1 MKNLNSV
8 MSFFKGVKRSR
19 HRASNLNGPVSDQVS
34 FSILLWLGGFFNDT
48 GHSPLFSEREF
59 TNKLQASWPAAL
71 TSTQCRRGCAAW
83 SSRRV
88 HHWGLSQDYWKN
100 LCTQNKETHVH
111 KITNVPVFCPCLVKC
126 HVYILC
132 FNMWFRRTV
141 AWEVFDPAFLSRT
154 IN

>member
-1 MKNLNSV
+1 
-8 MSFFKGVKRSR
+8 MSFFKGVKCSR
-19 HRASNLNGPVSDQVS
+19 QRASNSYGPVSAKVS
-34 FSILLWLGGFFNDT
+34 FSNSLWLRGFFNDT
-48 GHSPLFSEREF
+48 RHSPLFSLRKF
-59 TNKLQASWPAAL
+59 KLQASWPAAL

-111 KITNVPVFCPCLVKC
+111 KITNVPVFCPSLVLY

-132 FNMWFRRTV
+132 FNMWFWRTG
-141 AWEVFDPAFLSRT
+141 AWEVFGPYYPIKDDKLGFRDS
-154 IN
+154 